1 VNEDEPGELR
11 QAGMLADGGGRA
23 FTVMG
28 DRVIVKATACDQPHT
43 LFEVVTR
50 GPFGPPPHRQS
61 WPETYYVLEGA
72 LDVLLDDAW
81 CTASI
86 GDTVHVPAGV
96 TRAHRAHDAK
106 RCRFLVFAANGAIA
120 ELFRALDDE
129 PSVVAPDVGAVGRAA
144 APFGVEPP
152 TRREKD

>member
-1 VNEDEPGELR
+1 MRENDEGELR
-11 QAGMLADGGGRA
+11 QAGVLADGGGRA

-28 DRVIVKATACDQPHT
+28 DRVIVKATASDPPHT

-50 GPFGPPPHRQS
+50 GPFGPPPHRQP

-72 LDVLLDDAW
+72 LDVLLDGAW
-81 CTASI
+81 RTASV

-96 TRAHRAHDAK
+96 TRAHRAYEAK
-106 RCRFLVFAANGAIA
+106 RCRFLVFAAHGAIA

-129 PSVVAPDVGAVGRAA
+129 PSVSAPDVEAVGRAA
-144 APFGVEPP
+144 ATFGVRPP
-152 TRREKD
+152 KD